1 MRIRSFIIAYALVLA
16 IILFADRRHS
26 PAPDGNR
33 YSHVI
38 DLTSNDLTG
47 NALTG
52 NSAGREKSADSLTH
66 IIAPDSII
74 PGTWTAAQ
82 IPPERLIAPLVVMD
96 LNVAPPAQI
105 SLDDIAAWETK
116 HGAVPQGAVV
126 AIRQTSSK
134 SQTSAPPQQVPHQT
148 SASVGPNAAPDPSS
162 SAFPIT
168 DQAAQFLMDARY
180 TTGFAIDQSSD
191 LQSDRVLARQIA
203 LHGNYV
209 VEGASRLAAIPATGS
224 LIIVAPA
231 RNAPAKDKLHAAP
244 VRVLA
249 MVR

>member
-16 IILFADRRHS
+16 IVLFADRR
-26 PAPDGNR
+26 PAPAQQDR
-33 YSHVI
+33 YSHIV
-38 DLTSNDLTG
+38 DLTD
-47 NALTG
+47 AQ
-52 NSAGREKSADSLTH
+52 SAPGQNPASDSRTR
-66 IIAPDSII
+66 IIAPDSLI
-74 PGTWTAAQ
+74 PGTWTAGQ

-126 AIRQTSSK
+126 AIRQP
-134 SQTSAPPQQVPHQT
+134 AGVPHPS
-148 SASVGPNAAPDPSS
+148 SAWVDSTTAPAPS

-180 TTGFAIDQSSD
+180 TTGFALDESSD

-209 VEGASRLAAIPATGS
+209 VEGASHLAGIPATGS
-224 LIIVAPA
+224 LILVAPS

>member
-16 IILFADRRHS
+16 IVLFADRRPN
-26 PAPDGNR
+26 PAQQDR
-33 YSHVI
+33 YSHIV
-38 DLTSNDLTG
+38 DLTDGQSVPGQNPASESRT
-47 NALTG
+47 
-52 NSAGREKSADSLTH
+52 R
-66 IIAPDSII
+66 IIAPDSLI
-74 PGTWTAAQ
+74 PGTWTAGQ

-105 SLDDIAAWETK
+105 SLDDIAAWETQ

-126 AIRQTSSK
+126 AIRRP
-134 SQTSAPPQQVPHQT
+134 AGQQQSP
-148 SASVGPNAAPDPSS
+148 GEM
-162 SAFPIT
+162 PIT
-168 DQAAQFLMDARY
+168 DGAAQFLMDARY
-180 TTGFAIDQSSD
+180 TTGFAIDESAD

-209 VEGASRLAAIPATGS
+209 VEGASHLAGIPATGS

-231 RNAPAKDKLHAAP
+231 KGKLRAAS